1 MLNLAERLMARL
13 TFRTKL
19 LLLALLLT
27 LPLLTLMLPF
37 VERQLSTIAN
47 LDKGIATQKQLQA
60 LQPFWQRRA
69 EVDRLLAAG
78 KTATPVSFRL
88 PAQLKAQF
96 SDAAIS
102 NTDGVLLWLDNQL
115 RLSGLNQLSQD
126 ALALSLWAKQLTQWQ
141 LELAHIDGITAAL
154 LAQGRFTPEL
164 YLALTG
170 QMERL
175 TRQHLQLAQQLT
187 AQPKSLTSRSAQG
200 VLAEIERYL
209 SSVRRDFID
218 ADSIDT
224 GLNLDE
230 QQQQLANAIGRFQHQ
245 LGINLGVEL
254 QQQQQHSIRSLI
266 LQTTLLVVS
275 LLLTLW
281 LAYGFYRQI
290 STMVNQTETAAT
302 AFAGGDL
309 TQRIKVT
316 GKDELSR
323 IAQQFN
329 QMAITT
335 TALVSESKLGTEHVR
350 QQSQQVSVA
359 AQQAND
365 TMHTQQQRLTELAD
379 ANTQVVQHAGEMARR
394 AEQEQLTVNQL
405 RQQMTSGLSLM
416 SSARTEV
423 KGVSMSISQAH
434 QHVHELSQT
443 NGRID
448 SVVTEIAQIAE
459 QTNLLALNAAIE
471 AARAGEQGRGFAVVA
486 DEVRTL
492 ATRTANATG
501 EIREMLELV
510 VNTTKIVTGA
520 MSHSNSQAQEADK
533 QVNALAQGLDELE
546 AGLKSI
552 EKSSEE
558 VVAACG
564 SQETLGNEVQ
574 QLVQLGQHQLIE
586 AVSSCEQSQQ
596 ASLALDELAERLSSQ
611 LRQFKS

>member
-1 MLNLAERLMARL
+1 
-13 TFRTKL
+13 
-19 LLLALLLT
+19 
-27 LPLLTLMLPF
+27 
-37 VERQLSTIAN
+37 
-47 LDKGIATQKQLQA
+47 
-60 LQPFWQRRA
+60 
-69 EVDRLLAAG
+69 
-78 KTATPVSFRL
+78 
-88 PAQLKAQF
+88 
-96 SDAAIS
+96 
-102 NTDGVLLWLDNQL
+102 
-115 RLSGLNQLSQD
+115 
-126 ALALSLWAKQLTQWQ
+126 
-141 LELAHIDGITAAL
+141 
-154 LAQGRFTPEL
+154 
-164 YLALTG
+164 
-170 QMERL
+170 
-175 TRQHLQLAQQLT
+175 
-187 AQPKSLTSRSAQG
+187 
-200 VLAEIERYL
+200 
-209 SSVRRDFID
+209 
-218 ADSIDT
+218 
-224 GLNLDE
+224 
-230 QQQQLANAIGRFQHQ
+230 
-245 LGINLGVEL
+245 
-254 QQQQQHSIRSLI
+254 
-266 LQTTLLVVS
+266 
-275 LLLTLW
+275 
-281 LAYGFYRQI
+281 
-290 STMVNQTETAAT
+290 MVNQTETAAT